1 MTWQTAL
8 RLGRVSN
15 LPTVWTNVTAAAVLA
30 GAAIPSLAWLVV
42 AVACSLSYVG
52 GMFLN
57 DAFDRELDA
66 RLRPERPIP
75 AGTVAPSAVFAAG
88 FVLLGVGL
96 LLVVVTARLTLD
108 AGAGLAVASALA
120 LAGAI
125 VLYDVWHKANPYAPL
140 LMGVCRVLVYVT
152 AAATLTGGVA
162 SGVLV
167 GAIVVLA
174 YLIGLTYV
182 ARQETLGRV
191 ENLWPLL
198 FLALPFAYG
207 VPTLMAGGIGSLVY
221 LGFLGWVLFSLSHLG
236 WRAETNVPRA
246 VVSLIAGIA
255 LLDGLIMAGH
265 GGAGTVVVAAG
276 AFLLTLGL
284 QRWVPG
290 T

>member
-15 LPTVWTNVTAAAVLA
+15 LPTVWTNVTAAAVLGGA
-30 GAAIPSLAWLVV
+30 GIPSLAWLVV
-42 AVACSLSYVG
+42 VVACSLSYVG

-75 AGTVAPSAVFAAG
+75 AGAVTPSSVFAAG
-88 FVLLGVGL
+88 FALLGVGL
-96 LLVVVTARLTLD
+96 VLVVVTARLTLES
-108 AGAGLAVASALA
+108 GADLAAASALA
-120 LAGAI
+120 LAAAI

-140 LMGVCRVLVYVT
+140 LMGLCRMLVYVT
-152 AAATLTGGVA
+152 AAATLTGGVP
-162 SGVLV
+162 SPVLA
-167 GAIVVLA
+167 GAVVVLA

-207 VPTLMAGGIGSLVY
+207 LPTLVGGGIGSLVY
-221 LGFLGWVLFSLSHLG
+221 LVLLGWVVFSLSHLG

-255 LLDGLIMAGH
+255 LLDGLLMTGH
-265 GGAGTVVVAAG
+265 GGTGIVVVAVG
-276 AFLLTLGL
+276 AFLLTLTL

>member
-1 MTWQTAL
+1 VTWQTAL

-15 LPTVWTNVTAAAVLA
+15 LPTVWTNVTAAAVLGGA
-30 GAAIPSLAWLVV
+30 GIPSLAWLVV
-42 AVACSLSYVG
+42 VVACSLSYVG

-75 AGTVAPSAVFAAG
+75 AGAVTPSSVFAAG
-88 FVLLGVGL
+88 FALLGVGL
-96 LLVVVTARLTLD
+96 VLVVVTARLTLES
-108 AGAGLAVASALA
+108 GADLAAASALA
-120 LAGAI
+120 LAAAI

-140 LMGVCRVLVYVT
+140 LMGLCRMLVYVT
-152 AAATLTGGVA
+152 AAATLTGGVP
-162 SGVLV
+162 SPVLA
-167 GAIVVLA
+167 GAVVVLA

-207 VPTLMAGGIGSLVY
+207 LPTLVGGGIGSLVY
-221 LGFLGWVLFSLSHLG
+221 LVLLGWVVFSLSHLG

-255 LLDGLIMAGH
+255 LLDGLLMTGH
-265 GGAGTVVVAAG
+265 GGTGIVVVAVG
-276 AFLLTLGL
+276 AFLLTLTL

>member
-15 LPTVWTNVTAAAVLA
+15 LPTVWTNVTAAAVLG
-30 GAAIPSLAWLVV
+30 GAVVPSLAWLAVV
-42 AVACSLSYVG
+42 VACSLSYVG

-57 DAFDRELDA
+57 DAFDREVDA

-75 AGTVAPSAVFAAG
+75 AGAATSSAVFAAG
-88 FVLLGVGL
+88 FALLGAGL
-96 LLVVVTARLTLD
+96 LMVVVTARLTLE
-108 AGAGLAVASALA
+108 AGAGPAATSALA
-120 LAGAI
+120 LAAAI

-140 LMGVCRVLVYVT
+140 LMGLCRVLVYVT
-152 AAATLTGGVA
+152 AAAALTGGVA
-162 SGVLV
+162 PPVLG
-167 GAIVVLA
+167 GAVVVLA

-198 FLALPFAYG
+198 FLVFPFAYG
-207 VPTLMAGGIGSLVY
+207 IPSLLDGGVGGLLY
-221 LGFLGWVLFSLSHLG
+221 LGLLAWIVVSLSHLG
-236 WRAETNVPRA
+236 WRSETNVPRA

-255 LLDGLIMAGH
+255 LLDGLMMAGR
-265 GGAGTVVVAAG
+265 GGAGAIVVAVG